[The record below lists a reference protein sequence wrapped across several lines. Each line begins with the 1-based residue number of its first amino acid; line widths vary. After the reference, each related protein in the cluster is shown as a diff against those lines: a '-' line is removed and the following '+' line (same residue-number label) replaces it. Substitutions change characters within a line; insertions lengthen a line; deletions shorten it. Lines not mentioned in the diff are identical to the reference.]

1 MNTFSSLEIFMVMN
15 SKNMMV
21 AILLLL
27 LTNVAVAGTTGAE
40 FLAIYTLLSNWVSG
54 YLGRTIAFS
63 GMILGLG
70 AAALSQRPVLGL
82 VGLFFGVVVLIL
94 PTVLNAMLTA
104 II

>member
-1 MNTFSSLEIFMVMN
+1 MVMKQ
-15 SKNMMV
+15 KNMIV
-21 AILLLL
+21 AAILLLI
-27 LTNVAVAGTTGAE
+27 TNVAMAGVTGTE
-40 FLAIYTLLSNWVSG
+40 FIAIYTLLSDWVSG
-54 YLGRTIAFS
+54 YLGRTIAFA

-104 II
+104 VI